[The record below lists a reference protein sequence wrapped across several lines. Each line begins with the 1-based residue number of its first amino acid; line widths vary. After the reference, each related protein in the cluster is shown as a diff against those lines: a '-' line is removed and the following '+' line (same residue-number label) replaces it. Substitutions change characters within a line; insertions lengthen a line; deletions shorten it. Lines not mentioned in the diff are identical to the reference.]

1 MKIIIGSVTYPL
13 ANGVTTSI
21 NTSVDGFVAAG
32 HKVVIVAPRYDGLG
46 KIRPEHF
53 PVSSSEIGRWFMSAL
68 HKKERLFSVTSAG
81 EEIEKIVQDFK
92 PDAFW
97 LHTLTWAPNAFE
109 KAMLKSDRPNVLTY
123 HTLVEDYGRA
133 YAGEIGAWRM
143 RTRSRDVASIMD
155 AVIVPSQVI
164 AKRLSLYGVRK
175 NMDVIPTGIHIP
187 ETAYTKREIAERF
200 HFPADTNLLLYVG
213 RVSREKNIVKLI
225 QMTQPLLQ
233 DQKTVLLLVG
243 PGDLVETQDQAEKW
257 GVARQVICS
266 GALPKEDTQKI
277 YGAADAFVFASQT
290 ETQGLVIGEA
300 MLAGTPVVAL
310 YSPIQPEVYPDN
322 VAVVVHDPRQ
332 FANSV
337 KELLANES
345 HQKILTTKAK
355 EFVEDNFSIN
365 GMITKQIALFE
376 RLVK

>member
-1 MKIIIGSVTYPL
+1 MNILIGSVTYPL

-21 NTSVDGFVAAG
+21 NTSVDGFLAAG
-32 HKVVIVAPRYDGLG
+32 HQVAIIAPRYDDIG
-46 KIRPEHF
+46 KARPEHH
-53 PVSSSEIGRWFMSAL
+53 PITSSEIGRWFMSAL

-81 EEIEKIVQDFK
+81 DEIEKIVEDFQ

-109 KAMLKSDRPNVLTY
+109 KAMQKSDRPSVLTY

-143 RTRSRDVASIMD
+143 RTRSRDVASEMD
-155 AVIVPSQVI
+155 AVIVPSSVI

-175 NMDVIPTGIHIP
+175 DMDVIPTGIHIP
-187 ETAYTKREIAERF
+187 KTSYTKHEIAERF
-200 HFPADTNLLLYVG
+200 HFPADATLLLYVG
-213 RVSREKNIVKLI
+213 RVSREKNITKLI

-233 DQKTVLLLVG
+233 DQKTVLMLVG
-243 PGDLVETQDQAEKW
+243 PGDLVETQTQAQKW
-257 GVARQVICS
+257 GVGRQVICA

-300 MLAGTPVVAL
+300 MLAETPVVAL
-310 YSPIQPEVYPDN
+310 YSPIQPEIYPDH

-332 FANSV
+332 FANSA
-337 KELLANES
+337 KEILADDAGR
-345 HQKILTTKAK
+345 KILTTTAK
-355 EFVEDNFSIN
+355 KFVEDNFSID

-376 RLVK
+376 RLIG

>member
-1 MKIIIGSVTYPL
+1 MNILIGSVTYPL

-21 NTSVDGFVAAG
+21 NTSVDGFLANG
-32 HKVVIVAPRYDGLG
+32 HKVAIIAPRYDDIG
-46 KIRPEHF
+46 KVRPEHH
-53 PVSSSEIGRWFMSAL
+53 PITSSEIGRWFMSAL

-81 EEIEKIVQDFK
+81 EEIEKIVEDFQ

-109 KAMLKSDRPNVLTY
+109 KAMLKSDRPSVLTY

-143 RTRSRDVASIMD
+143 RTRSRDVASEMD
-155 AVIVPSQVI
+155 AVIVPSSVI

-175 NMDVIPTGIHIP
+175 DMDVIPTGIHIP
-187 ETAYTKREIAERF
+187 KTSYTKTEIAERF
-200 HFPADTNLLLYVG
+200 HFPADATLLLYVG
-213 RVSREKNIVKLI
+213 RVSREKNITKLI

-233 DQKTVLLLVG
+233 DQKTVLMLVG
-243 PGDLVETQDQAEKW
+243 PGDLVETQDQAKKW
-257 GVARQVICS
+257 GVGRQVICS

-310 YSPIQPEVYPDN
+310 YSPIQPEIYPDH

-337 KELLANES
+337 KEILADES
-345 HQKILTTKAK
+345 GRKILTTTAK
-355 EFVEDNFSIN
+355 KFVETNFSID

>member
-1 MKIIIGSVTYPL
+1 MNILIGSVTYPL

-21 NTSVDGFVAAG
+21 NTSVDGFLAAG
-32 HKVVIVAPRYDGLG
+32 HKVAIIAPRYDDIG
-46 KIRPEHF
+46 KARPEHH
-53 PVSSSEIGRWFMSAL
+53 PITSSEIGRWFMSAL

-81 EEIEKIVQDFK
+81 EEIEKIVEDFQ

-109 KAMLKSDRPNVLTY
+109 KAMQKSDQPSVLTY

-143 RTRSRDVASIMD
+143 RTRSRDVASEMD
-155 AVIVPSQVI
+155 AVIVPSSVI

-175 NMDVIPTGIHIP
+175 DMDVIPTGIHIP
-187 ETAYTKREIAERF
+187 KTSYTKTEIAERF
-200 HFPADTNLLLYVG
+200 HFPADATLLLYVG
-213 RVSREKNIVKLI
+213 RVSREKNITKLI

-233 DQKTVLLLVG
+233 DQKTVLMLVG
-243 PGDLVETQDQAEKW
+243 PGDLVETQTQAQKW
-257 GVARQVICS
+257 GVGRQVICA
-266 GALPKEDTQKI
+266 GALPKEDAQKI

-300 MLAGTPVVAL
+300 MLAETPVVAL
-310 YSPIQPEVYPDN
+310 YSPIQPEIYPDH
-322 VAVVVHDPRQ
+322 VAVVVHDQRQ

-337 KELLANES
+337 KEILADDAGR
-345 HQKILTTKAK
+345 KILTTTAK
-355 EFVEDNFSIN
+355 KFVETNFSID
-365 GMITKQIALFE
+365 GMITKQLALFE
-376 RLVK
+376 RLID